1 MNNFNLNKRSAIVKV
16 IQAGILYKKKK
27 EEKFMQG
34 YKKRYTNL
42 HQAEDPDIYILN
54 NAKEY
59 IPNEVKYIAIKRQ
72 YQEWYKNEPE
82 ILQAI
87 LKLND
92 LYYQLAKDYFAT
104 NEEIEEEADDFLN
117 S

>member
-59 IPNEVKYIAIKRQ
+59 IPNESKRSGEG
-72 YQEWYKNEPE
+72 YEFNEYPDPFSDVN
-82 ILQAI
+82 QA
-87 LKLND
+87 
-92 LYYQLAKDYFAT
+92 
-104 NEEIEEEADDFLN
+104 
-117 S
+117 